1 MSRATSFASVAQQM
15 SGAVGV
21 ALAAASV
28 QTFRWGL
35 GDAALLPRDMTLSFA
50 VVSLV
55 AVSSVAIFARLK
67 PDAGAE
73 VSGQRQAI
81 EDATA
86 PAE

>member
-35 GDAALLPRDMTLSFA
+35 GDTALMPRDMTLSFG
-50 VVSLV
+50 VVALV
-55 AVSSVAIFARLK
+55 GVSSVAIFARLR

-73 VSGQRQAI
+73 VSGQRQTI
-81 EDATA
+81 EEAA

>member
-1 MSRATSFASVAQQM
+1 
-15 SGAVGV
+15 
-21 ALAAASV
+21 
-28 QTFRWGL
+28 
-35 GDAALLPRDMTLSFA
+35 MTLSFA

-55 AVSSVAIFARLK
+55 ALSSVAIFARLK

-81 EDATA
+81 EDAT